1 MNSKQQ
7 ATIEQLFL
15 AAPTC
20 HEPHIVSLSYLSLHD
35 VLLLFVYFN
44 ITIIMNLVINT
55 DNASLCFE
63 PK

>member
-35 VLLLFVYFN
+35 VLLFFVYFN
-44 ITIIMNLVINT
+44 IIIINLVINT
-55 DNASLCFE
+55 DNASLCLE